1 MDTAMTRK
9 LRTAAA
15 YALWGLAAA
24 GVLAA
29 VLYVALARSGEAGNP
44 GDILLPG
51 QAEIITPA
59 PPATPTPTPDSYLT
73 GGSISEPTATPDDVA
88 KSGAAGSI
96 TGGSVSGE
104 SINNAGEANAPGFP
118 VVTAEAQRH
127 WQTHNSFTISLSW
140 TAVDGAVRYDVERN
154 TGVTGNDYVSLG
166 WIDAVLVSES
176 MVTETRLK
184 PHYRVRACADE
195 DGRNCGKWSAPAGAE
210 LRPLTAPADLTAQV
224 AGDIQTFDITLRWEG
239 DGAGLYYAKQGL
251 RSAYKI
257 ERNTGAGWEA
267 LTTGRGRA
275 AVTTVPI
282 DKVDRRS
289 HTDTL
294 TLREPVTAQY
304 RVSLCIEEGDADVC
318 GPAAVSESIELTP
331 LLEPAAPTG
340 FSGYYDGPL
349 NSRVRRPEATNLS
362 WNPPATRDPEGRIE
376 VQRRRVGDNW
386 GHLANVTWAAG
397 GDPPTGYV
405 DEIVSSGNSIQV
417 QYRIRACNPAGCSGW
432 SNTVQVT
439 VYRTG
444 KITF

>member
-51 QAEIITPA
+51 QVEIITPA
-59 PPATPTPTPDSYLT
+59 PPATPTPTPDSFIS
-73 GGSISEPTATPDDVA
+73 GGSISEPTATPDNPA
-88 KSGAAGSI
+88 KSGAAGLA
-96 TGGSVSGE
+96 GGSVSGE
-104 SINNAGEANAPGFP
+104 SIGNNAGDTAPPGFP

-127 WQTHNSFTISLSW
+127 WQTHNSFSVSLHW
-140 TAVDGAVRYDVERN
+140 TAVDRAVRYDVERD
-154 TGVTGNDYVSLG
+154 VGNGYVSLG
-166 WIDAVLVSES
+166 WIDAVLVSET

-184 PHYRVRACADE
+184 PDYRVRACADE
-195 DGRNCGKWSAPAGAE
+195 DGAVCGKWSAPAGAE
-210 LRPLTAPADLTAQV
+210 LRPLTAPTELRAAVD
-224 AGDIQTFDITLRWEG
+224 GDIQTFIITLDWDS
-239 DGAGLYYAKQGL
+239 DGAGRHYADMGL
-251 RSAYKI
+251 RSVYQI
-257 ERNTGAGWEA
+257 ERNTSAGRTE
-267 LTTGRGRA
+267 
-275 AVTTVPI
+275 VTTVPV
-282 DKVDRRS
+282 KTGGAQS
-289 HTDTL
+289 HTDML

-304 RVSLCIEEGDADVC
+304 RVSLCVVEGGADVC
-318 GPAAVSESIELTP
+318 GPAAVSDEIELTP
-331 LLEPAAPTG
+331 LLEPDTPTG

-349 NSRVRRPEATNLS
+349 NSRVRRPEAANLS
-362 WNPPATRDPEGRIE
+362 WNAPDAGDRGGRIE

-386 GHLANVTWAAG
+386 GHLNNVTWAAG
-397 GDPPTGYV
+397 GNPPTGYV

>member
-9 LRTAAA
+9 LKTAAA

-29 VLYVALARSGEAGNP
+29 VLYVALARSGEASNP

-59 PPATPTPTPDSYLT
+59 PPATPTPTPDSFIS
-73 GGSISEPTATPDDVA
+73 GGSISEPTATPDNPA
-88 KSGAAGSI
+88 KSGAAGLS
-96 TGGSVSGE
+96 GGSVSGE
-104 SINNAGEANAPGFP
+104 SIGNNAGDTAQPGVT
-118 VVTAEAQRH
+118 VVTAEPQRH
-127 WQTHNSFTISLSW
+127 WQTHNSFTVSLHW
-140 TAVDGAVRYDVERN
+140 TAVDGAVRYDVERD
-154 TGVTGNDYVSLG
+154 VGNGYVSLG
-166 WIDAVLVSES
+166 WIDAVLVSETL
-176 MVTETRLK
+176 VTETRLK
-184 PHYRVRACADE
+184 PNYRVRACADE
-195 DGRNCGKWSAPAGAE
+195 DGAVCGKWSDPAAAD
-210 LRPLTAPADLTAQV
+210 LRPQTAPAELTAQV
-224 AGDIQTFDITLRWEG
+224 AGDIQTFDITLRWAG
-239 DGAGLYYAKQGL
+239 DGAGLYYASKGL
-251 RSAYKI
+251 RGVYKI

-267 LTTGRGRA
+267 LTTGSGFT
-275 AVTTVPI
+275 AVTTVPVE
-282 DKVDRRS
+282 KAGVQS
-289 HTDTL
+289 YTDTL
-294 TLREPVTAQY
+294 TRREPVTAQY
-304 RVSLCIEEGDADVC
+304 RVSLCLKEGDADVC
-318 GPAAVSESIELTP
+318 GPAAESASIALTP
-331 LLEPAAPTG
+331 LLEPATPTG

-362 WNPPATRDPEGRIE
+362 WNAPDAGDRGGRIE

-386 GHLANVTWAAG
+386 GHLNNVTWAAG
-397 GDPPTGYV
+397 GSPPTGYV

>member
-1 MDTAMTRK
+1 MNAAMTRK
-9 LRTAAA
+9 LKSAAA

-29 VLYVALARSGEAGNP
+29 VLYVALARSGEASNP

-51 QAEIITPA
+51 EVEIITPG
-59 PPATPTPTPDSYLT
+59 PPATPTPTPDSFLS
-73 GGSISEPTATPDDVA
+73 GGIISEPTATPDNPA
-88 KSGAAGSI
+88 QGGI
-96 TGGSVSGE
+96 TGLAGGSVSGE
-104 SINNAGEANAPGFP
+104 SISDNAGGAAPPGIP
-118 VVTAEAQRH
+118 VITAEAQRH
-127 WQTHNSFTISLSW
+127 WQTPNSFTISLHW
-140 TAVDGAVRYDVERN
+140 TAVDGAVRYDVERDN
-154 TGVTGNDYVSLG
+154 GGGYVSLG

-176 MVTETRLK
+176 MVTNVRLK
-184 PHYRVRACADE
+184 PNYRVRACAD
-195 DGRNCGKWSAPAGAE
+195 DAGQTCGHWSDPAAAE
-210 LRPLTAPADLTAQV
+210 LRPLTAPTELETTV
-224 AGDIQTFDITLRWEG
+224 NGDIQTFAITLRWEG

-304 RVSLCIEEGDADVC
+304 RVSLCVVEGGADVC
-318 GPAAVSESIELTP
+318 GPAAVSDEIELTP

-349 NSRVRRPEATNLS
+349 NSRVQRPEATNLS

-386 GHLANVTWAAG
+386 GHLNNVTWAAG
-397 GDPPTGYV
+397 GDPPTAYV